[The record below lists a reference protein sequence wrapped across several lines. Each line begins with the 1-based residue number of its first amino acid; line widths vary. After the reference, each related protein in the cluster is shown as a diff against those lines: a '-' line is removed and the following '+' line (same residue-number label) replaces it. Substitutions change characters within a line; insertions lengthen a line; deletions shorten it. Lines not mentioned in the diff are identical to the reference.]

1 MKASGYFCLFRSK
14 FIVAEKSLSLI
25 LHMDPCKIQDP
36 QEARLD
42 MCIVL
47 IRYQRRDR
55 TLHRHWFRFQ
65 TAPYLC

>member
-1 MKASGYFCLFRSK
+1 MKASGYFCLFRSE
-14 FIVAEKSLSLI
+14 FIVAEFFSLI
-25 LHMDPCKIQDP
+25 LHMEPCIIQDL

-65 TAPYLC
+65 TAPYLR